1 MIQAYFCESGP
12 LDELSRLYLLDLANA
27 GEQVVLHAPEK
38 TSPFTHHPMALFDDQ
53 GMGLSLRAAWYRRQ
67 HLSTEPKADE
77 ALVLLGYTSVAL
89 VPDSWLGG
97 DKVIHI
103 ATRVPQTLP
112 GAIKHAYVKRS
123 VGFRIVTPT
132 NEIKKRLV
140 SWGVDV
146 DRIDVREPNMAA
158 HVEKH
163 QHNHMPITTPGFL
176 VAVVAPLALNQG
188 LETVIQAIQLSTD
201 IMPDLKVFIIGDG
214 PDKKRF
220 IWLLGQTHLKDR
232 VHIAAHAAD
241 YQRFLQH
248 VEICIAPAT
257 VDEGC
262 DPIVL
267 QARAR
272 GVAIIATDT
281 PSHTELIQHG
291 KTGLLYTPGNAH
303 MLSQHLVNLYTHQD
317 WLQHYK
323 NSPQ

>member
-1 MIQAYFCESGP
+1 MTQAYFCELGQ
-12 LDELSRLYLLDLANA
+12 LDELSRLYLLDLAHT
-27 GEQVVLHAPEK
+27 GEHIVLHAPDK
-38 TSPFTHHPMALFDDQ
+38 TSPFAHQVVPVFDSE
-53 GMGLSLRAAWYRRQ
+53 GMGLSMRAAWYRRQ
-67 HLSTEPKADE
+67 HYNEPIEPE
-77 ALVLLGYTSVAL
+77 ASFILLGYASVAL
-89 VPDSWLGG
+89 IPDSWLANG
-97 DKVIHI
+97 KAVHF
-103 ATRVPQTLP
+103 ATRVPATLP
-112 GAIKHAYVKRS
+112 GALKHAYVKRS
-123 VGFRIVTPT
+123 TGFKIVTPT
-132 NEIKKRLV
+132 EEIKKRLV
-140 SWGVDV
+140 SWGVDA
-146 DRIDVREPNMAA
+146 DRIEVRTPQMSA
-158 HVEKH
+158 HVETH
-163 QHNHMPITTPGFL
+163 QHTHMPITTPGFL

-188 LETVIQAIQLSTD
+188 LEAVIQAIQLSTD

-220 IWLLGQTHLKDR
+220 LWLLGQTHLKDR
-232 VHIAAHAAD
+232 VHIAAHSAD

-281 PSHTELIQHG
+281 PSHAELIQHG

-323 NSPQ
+323 NSPR